1 MTDQTKS
8 PKNPKPGREDARA
21 PYVKPEIRR
30 VDLALE
36 ETMSGGCKLA
46 GTECTE
52 PFPGISLGGS

>member
-1 MTDQTKS
+1 MTDQKK
-8 PKNPKPGREDARA
+8 PPMNPEPQREAARA

-46 GTECTE
+46 GTECTD
-52 PFPGISLGGS
+52 PFPGISEAGS